1 MESLLRE
8 EGSRG
13 KRPASGDRGG
23 GREETERDRVG
34 EKRKRERKRKRKKR
48 EGVGGISPFKEI
60 GYTCSARS

>member
-1 MESLLRE
+1 MRE

-34 EKRKRERKRKRKKR
+34 EKRKRERKRKKEER
-48 EGVGGISPFKEI
+48 GGRWNF
-60 GYTCSARS
+60 AF